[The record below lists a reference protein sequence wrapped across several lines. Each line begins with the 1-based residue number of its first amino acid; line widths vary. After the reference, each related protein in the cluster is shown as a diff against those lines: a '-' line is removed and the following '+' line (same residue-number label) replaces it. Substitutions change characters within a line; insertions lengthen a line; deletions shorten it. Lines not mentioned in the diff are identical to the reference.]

1 MINSLTQ
8 CQQLPQIKDQ
18 DSRWREMMN
27 SSENK
32 FLGEKSIPPMSNQNV
47 KEDDMVEQAH
57 LAASLLKF

>member
-1 MINSLTQ
+1 
-8 CQQLPQIKDQ
+8 
-18 DSRWREMMN
+18 MMN